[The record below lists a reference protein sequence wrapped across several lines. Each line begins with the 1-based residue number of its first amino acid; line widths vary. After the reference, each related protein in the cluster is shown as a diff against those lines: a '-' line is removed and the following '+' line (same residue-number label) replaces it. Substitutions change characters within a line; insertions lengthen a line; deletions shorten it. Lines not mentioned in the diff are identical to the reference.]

1 MEKINIKSNDIKNFI
16 GSWRLDNNDIINETI
31 SFFNKNHERQNP
43 SVDSSGKINKKEK
56 DFLEITITPKEIK
69 EEKLEFFST
78 YVEVLRACF
87 QEYKKNWN
95 FLQSWE
101 KMYLGE
107 FKIEKYLISG
117 HHLSYHCDINNI
129 NSSHKVFSWAIYL
142 NDFNEDEGSIDFL
155 YQGFSIRPKKGSIL
169 IFPAD
174 WTHINRE
181 NVMKE
186 NEKFVL
192 RGSFHFPDTLNEN
205 E

>member
-16 GSWRLDNNDIINETI
+16 GSWRFDNNDIINETI

>member
-78 YVEVLRACF
+78 YVEVLRSCF

>member
-1 MEKINIKSNDIKNFI
+1 MEKINIKGSDIKNFI
-16 GSWRLDNNDIINETI
+16 GSWRFDNNDIINETI

>member
-129 NSSHKVFSWAIYL
+129 NSSHKVFSWVIYL
-142 NDFNEDEGSIDFL
+142 NDFNEDEGSVDFL